1 MTESLQFKD
10 MAQGKKH
17 VYSGSMAQ
25 NAWKVSTY
33 SSVVPTVFDVFLLTN
48 KGCLCYILYTL
59 LMCQKQYLY
68 VLSLDF

>member
-48 KGCLCYILYTL
+48 KGYILYTL
-59 LMCQKQYLY
+59 LMCQKQCIY